1 MKTQSFISVIAL
13 VVLLTTSLQAGVIPG
28 RWEKVET
35 LGQGA
40 EIIITMKSG
49 DRLEGAFRHPDAE
62 ALFVVEVNGS
72 ERQIPKRE
80 VAKVVRPL
88 VKGDSSWDGAAI
100 GAAIG
105 YGGGWA
111 WLAAMKS
118 GGGDWALS
126 DAFEVFGPIG
136 AAAGLGI
143 GFAIDRTHKSH
154 KRHKG
159 TEVLYQAP

>member
-13 VVLLTTSLQAGVIPG
+13 VVLLSTSLQAGVIPG

-72 ERQIPKRE
+72 ERQILE
-80 VAKVVRPL
+80 LPL
-88 VKGDSSWDGAAI
+88 HRLKAVDSTCD
-100 GAAIG
+100 
-105 YGGGWA
+105 
-111 WLAAMKS
+111 
-118 GGGDWALS
+118 
-126 DAFEVFGPIG
+126 
-136 AAAGLGI
+136 
-143 GFAIDRTHKSH
+143 
-154 KRHKG
+154 
-159 TEVLYQAP
+159 